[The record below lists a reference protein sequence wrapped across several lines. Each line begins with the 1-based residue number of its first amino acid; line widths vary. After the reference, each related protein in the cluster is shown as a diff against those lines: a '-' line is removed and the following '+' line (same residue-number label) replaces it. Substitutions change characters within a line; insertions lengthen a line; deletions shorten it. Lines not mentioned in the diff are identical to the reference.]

1 MASSLSKASNLT
13 KVIGAYRVIDLNY
26 VLKCHPLEPL
36 DRIHLVEEFTYPI
49 VILGQKNLMY
59 KLKKFSLKKTFFI
72 HINRT
77 GIRLRT

>member
-1 MASSLSKASNLT
+1 MISGFKSYNKKLDQLSRSRLMASSLSKASNLT

-49 VILGQKNLMY
+49 VILG
-59 KLKKFSLKKTFFI
+59 
-72 HINRT
+72 
-77 GIRLRT
+77 

>member
-49 VILGQKNLMY
+49 VIWI
-59 KLKKFSLKKTFFI
+59 KKI
-72 HINRT
+72 
-77 GIRLRT
+77 